1 MSVNWYW
8 TSLESRQLYQVV
20 KVVDQFINL
29 VRKISIMGDK
39 DRAQFN
45 TDGNIGR
52 EKEAVDQFDG
62 EIQVEALNPS
72 GGNQLGIKFDS
83 SAVGVD
89 LQERSNSY
97 LTINNNNSRR
107 VSRSWPYGVDGNLGG
122 VDTAVLATSKRS
134 CKMTEKGKQY
144 QLAISVDERRKLT
157 SKLTRR
163 MSTIESMLYLVRN

>member
-20 KVVDQFINL
+20 KVVDQFISL

-62 EIQVEALNPS
+62 EIQVEAIS
-72 GGNQLGIKFDS
+72 LG
-83 SAVGVD
+83 
-89 LQERSNSY
+89 
-97 LTINNNNSRR
+97 
-107 VSRSWPYGVDGNLGG
+107 
-122 VDTAVLATSKRS
+122 
-134 CKMTEKGKQY
+134 
-144 QLAISVDERRKLT
+144 
-157 SKLTRR
+157 
-163 MSTIESMLYLVRN
+163 

>member
-1 MSVNWYW
+1 M
-8 TSLESRQLYQVV
+8 
-20 KVVDQFINL
+20 VDQFINF

-45 TDGNIGR
+45 TDGDIGR

-62 EIQVEALNPS
+62 EIVQGEALNPS

-97 LTINNNNSRR
+97 LTINNNNSR
-107 VSRSWPYGVDGNLGG
+107 
-122 VDTAVLATSKRS
+122 
-134 CKMTEKGKQY
+134 
-144 QLAISVDERRKLT
+144 
-157 SKLTRR
+157 
-163 MSTIESMLYLVRN
+163 

>member
-1 MSVNWYW
+1 M
-8 TSLESRQLYQVV
+8 
-20 KVVDQFINL
+20 VDQFINF

-62 EIQVEALNPS
+62 EIVQGKALNPS

-83 SAVGVD
+83 SVVGVD

-122 VDTAVLATSKRS
+122 VDTAVLATSTRS

-144 QLAISVDERRKLT
+144 QLAILVDERRKIT

-163 MSTIESMLYLVRN
+163 MSIIKSMLY